1 MKLKE
6 ALEKKKFIVTSEVQ
20 APLGDDD
27 PETLV
32 ENLKRI
38 RGRMDG
44 VAVADVEMEG
54 IVGDSIH
61 TCELLN
67 MNRFDAIYQTTTR
80 DKNRIQLQK
89 DLSQA
94 HESGVENL
102 LVFTEDYRISGDSLQ
117 ETMFFHVDAGKLG
130 SVLQHLRDGRTVD
143 GNDLSA
149 PVDFTMGSGVESP
162 WGKNVPKQGMQ
173 EMETMREIGTGYFLT
188 TPIFDLDQFER
199 FLKQIKTFDI
209 PVIAEVMLL
218 RNAAMAR
225 FINRHFK
232 AGLVPD
238 WAVQKLDKA
247 GDKRKASVE
256 LFADTIKGLRDLC
269 DGVHII
275 TLGGIDKIQPY
286 LDAAKIR

>member
-6 ALEKKKFIVTSEVQ
+6 ALKKKKFTVTSEVQ
-20 APLGDDD
+20 VPLGDDD
-27 PETLV
+27 PEILV

-38 RGRMDG
+38 RGRIDG
-44 VAVADVEMEG
+44 VSLAEVELEG
-54 IVGDSIH
+54 IVGDSIR

-67 MNRFDAIYQTTTR
+67 QNRFDAIYQTTTR
-80 DKNRIQLQK
+80 DKSRIQLQK
-89 DLSQA
+89 DLTLA

-117 ETMFFHVDAGKLG
+117 ETMFFHVDSGKLA
-130 SVLQHLRDGRTVD
+130 SVLEHLKDGHTVD
-143 GNDLSA
+143 GRQLETS
-149 PVDFTMGSGVESP
+149 VDFVLGSGVESP
-162 WGKNVPKQGMQ
+162 WGRNVPKQGLQ
-173 EMETMREIGTGYFLT
+173 EMEVMRELGTGYFLT

-199 FLKQIKTFDI
+199 FLKQVKTFDV

-232 AGLVPD
+232 AMLIPD
-238 WAVQKLDKA
+238 WVIQKLDQAPNK
-247 GDKRKASVE
+247 KKASIE
-256 LFADTIKGLRDLC
+256 LFADTVKGLRDLC
-269 DGVHII
+269 DGIHII

-286 LDAAKIR
+286 LDAARIS

>member
-6 ALEKKKFIVTSEVQ
+6 ALKKKKFVVTSEIQ
-20 APLGDDD
+20 APMGDDD
-27 PETLV
+27 PEALV

-44 VAVADVEMEG
+44 VSVAEVELEG
-54 IVGDSIH
+54 IVGDSIR

-67 MNRFDAIYQTTTR
+67 QNRFDAIYQTTTR

-89 DLSQA
+89 DLTLA
-94 HESGVENL
+94 YESGVENL
-102 LVFTEDYRISGDSLQ
+102 LVFTEDYRISGESLQ
-117 ETMFFHVDAGKLG
+117 ETMFFHVDSGKLA
-130 SVLQHLRDGRTVD
+130 SVLEHLRDGRAID
-143 GNDLSA
+143 GKELSRRI
-149 PVDFTMGSGVESP
+149 DFIMGSGVDSL
-162 WGKNVPKQGMQ
+162 WGRNVPKQGLE
-173 EMETMREIGTGYFLT
+173 EMETMRELGTGYFLT

-199 FLKQIKTFDI
+199 FIGQVRTFAV

-232 AGLVPD
+232 AGLIPD
-238 WAVQKLDKA
+238 WVIQKLDKA
-247 GDKRKASVE
+247 PNKLKASIE

>member
-6 ALEKKKFIVTSEVQ
+6 ALQKKKFVVTSEVQ
-20 APLGDDD
+20 VPMGDDD
-27 PETLV
+27 PEALV

-44 VAVADVEMEG
+44 ISIAEVELEG
-54 IVGDSIH
+54 VVGDSIH
-61 TCELLN
+61 TCELLRQ
-67 MNRFDAIYQTTTR
+67 NRFDAIYQTTTR

-89 DLSQA
+89 DLTQA

-102 LVFTEDYRISGDSLQ
+102 LVFTEDYRISGESLQ
-117 ETMFFHVDAGKLG
+117 ETMFFHVDSGKLA

-143 GNDLSA
+143 GKELACNM
-149 PVDFTMGSGVESP
+149 DFVMGSGIDSL
-162 WGKNVPKQGMQ
+162 WGKNVPKQGLV
-173 EMETMREIGTGYFLT
+173 EMEAMRELGTGYFLT

-199 FLKQIKTFDI
+199 FIGQVKPLAV

-232 AGLVPD
+232 AGLIPD
-238 WAVQKLDKA
+238 WVIQKLDKA
-247 GDKRKASVE
+247 PNKQKASIE

>member
-20 APLGDDD
+20 VPMGDDD

-32 ENLKRI
+32 ENLKRV

-44 VAVADVEMEG
+44 VAIADVEIEG
-54 IVGDSIH
+54 IVGDSIQ

-67 MNRFDAIYQTTTR
+67 QNRFDAIYQTTTR
-80 DKNRIQLQK
+80 DKSRIQLQK
-89 DLSQA
+89 DLNLA

-117 ETMFFHVDAGKLG
+117 ETMFFHVDSGKLA
-130 SVLQHLRDGRTVD
+130 SVLQHLKDARTVD
-143 GNDLSA
+143 GRDLPES
-149 PVDFTMGSGVESP
+149 VNFTMGSGVESS
-162 WGKNVPKQGMQ
+162 WGKTVPRQGMQ
-173 EMETMREIGTGYFLT
+173 ELEAMREMGTGYFLT

-199 FLKQIKTFDI
+199 FLKQVKTFDV
-209 PVIAEVMLL
+209 PVVAEVMLL
-218 RNAAMAR
+218 RNAVMAR

-232 AGLVPD
+232 AGLVPE
-238 WAVQKLDKA
+238 WVIQKLGKA
-247 GDKRKASVE
+247 PSKLKASIE